1 MPFTD
6 LPGSDEK
13 EGGITGRLHFR
24 GHLVVVKRVDIEAPV
39 GFSKGGPRDAD
50 KTKLVISFLSL
61 VAIFRFKKKVHLLKI
76 LETFSDI
83 N

>member
-1 MPFTD
+1 M
-6 LPGSDEK
+6 
-13 EGGITGRLHFR
+13 
-24 GHLVVVKRVDIEAPV
+24 VVKRVDIEAPV

-50 KTKLVISFLSL
+50 KSKLVISFLSL